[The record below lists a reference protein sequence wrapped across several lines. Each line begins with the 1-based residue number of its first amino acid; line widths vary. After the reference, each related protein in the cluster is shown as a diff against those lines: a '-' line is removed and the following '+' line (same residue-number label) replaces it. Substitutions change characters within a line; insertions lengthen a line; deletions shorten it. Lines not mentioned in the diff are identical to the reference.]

1 MITLNKIK
9 VKLNFIKVLMIKN
22 WNRVLMEKI
31 MQGLIFNRWRNFPAV
46 EVPGSSRGRVA
57 KR

>member
-9 VKLNFIKVLMIKN
+9 VKLNFIEVLMIKN
-22 WNRVLMEKI
+22 WDRVLMEEI
-31 MQGLIFNRWRNFPAV
+31 MQGLIFNRWQNFPAV
-46 EVPGSSRGRVA
+46 AVPDSSRGRVA